1 MKMQLRAGAA
11 KVNITP
17 PVGTPLSGYTA
28 RKNVSQGIHDELYA
42 KALVMNNEE
51 GTLAIITADLL
62 GFYGD
67 FVNKIRGLI
76 KEQTGIDKD
85 NILVSAT
92 HTHSAPDTICGLYSR
107 RRTSDSWMDVLA
119 QKIAGCAYMAWRN
132 RKEAQIGVDKGM
144 VDGIGV
150 NRRNPDGKP
159 VDQEVGVIRVEDIKG
174 NLMAVLINYT
184 CHAVVLGADNLLI
197 SADYPGYTM
206 RMIERIKG
214 ENVVAMFTNGATGDI
229 NTGHS
234 ADVSGIGAYIPDRTF
249 KKAERLGNILGG
261 EVLKVLEQIKVS
273 PKTHLDVKRELVEL
287 PLRDL
292 PSLREAER
300 DLERR
305 TAALGELK
313 EACHEKLTR
322 AKIEKFYA
330 EITLSLVKEVE
341 SLGLKRTMRAE
352 IQVMRLNDAVFV
364 AVPGELFVEIGLDIK
379 RKSGFENT
387 FIVGLANGEIGYI
400 PTPQAFREGGYES
413 ISTKFTEEAGKRI
426 RDTALKSIKGIRG
439 ARGSC

>member
-28 RKNVSQGIHDELYA
+28 RKDVSQGIHDELYA
-42 KALVMNNEE
+42 KALVLDNGER
-51 GTLAIITADLL
+51 TLAIITTDLL

-67 FVNKIRGLI
+67 FVDKIRGLI
-76 KEQTGIDKD
+76 KERTNVDKGD
-85 NILVSAT
+85 ILVSAT
-92 HTHSAPDTICGLYSR
+92 HTHSAPDTLCGLYSR
-107 RRTSDSWMDVLA
+107 GKASDSWMDVLA

-132 RKEAQIGVDKGM
+132 RREAQIGVGKGM
-144 VDGIGV
+144 IDGIGV
-150 NRRNPDGKP
+150 NRRSPDGKP
-159 VDQEVGVIRVEDIKG
+159 VDREVGVIRVEDVKG

-184 CHAVVLGADNLLI
+184 CHAVVLGPDNLLI

-214 ENVVAMFTNGATGDI
+214 EDVVAMFTNGAEGDI

-234 ADVSGIGAYIPDRTF
+234 ADISGIGGHIPDRTF
-249 KKAERLGNILGG
+249 ERAEKLGNMLAG

-273 PKTHLDVKRELVEL
+273 PKIHLDVKRELVEL
-287 PLRDL
+287 PLKDL
-292 PSLREAER
+292 PSSREAE
-300 DLERR
+300 
-305 TAALGELK
+305 K
-313 EACHEKLTR
+313 EFQRKTSAVDESKETSHEKLTR

-341 SLGLKRTMRAE
+341 SLGLGRTIGAE
-352 IQVMRLNDAVFV
+352 IQVMRLNNTVLV
-364 AVPGELFVEIGLDIK
+364 AIPGELFVEIGLDVK
-379 RKSGFENT
+379 KKSEFENT

-400 PTPQAFREGGYES
+400 PTRQAFMEGGYES
-413 ISTKFTEEAGKRI
+413 ISTKFTEEAGERI
-426 RDTALKSIKGIRG
+426 KDAVLKLIKKIG
-439 ARGSC
+439 